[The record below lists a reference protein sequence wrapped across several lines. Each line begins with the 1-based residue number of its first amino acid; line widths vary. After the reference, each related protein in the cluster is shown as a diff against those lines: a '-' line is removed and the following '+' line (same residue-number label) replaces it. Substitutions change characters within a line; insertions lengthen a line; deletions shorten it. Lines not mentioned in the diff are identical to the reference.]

1 MRVVHGLVCAVAVAL
16 VAPTVIAQDAGEKD
30 RVVAGG
36 GIKAAGWTARIDA
49 AAVTKGA
56 KIEDSKFVQQGQ
68 DFVLNIG
75 PAATYWNPRN
85 VAKGDYTVK
94 ATIKNLKSNAGHPHS
109 AGIFIGG
116 QNMDDETKQAYTY
129 CVVYTNGGALVRQ
142 FTGVGK
148 PLTIFGGNRPA
159 NVLPAVKPEGPDGA
173 TNEIA
178 WTVKGGVATC
188 SVNGTAIATV
198 EAGKMPTTDGIYGI
212 RVTHNVD
219 LTVTGFGVSK

>member
-1 MRVVHGLVCAVAVAL
+1 MRLVHGVVCAVALAL
-16 VAPTVIAQDAGEKD
+16 VVPTVAAQTQEEKD

-36 GIKAAGWTARIDA
+36 GIKAAGWTARLDA
-49 AAVTKGA
+49 QGVAKGG
-56 KIEDSKFVQQGQ
+56 KLEDSKFVQVGQ
-68 DFVLNIG
+68 DFALNIG
-75 PAATYWNPRN
+75 PAASYWNPKN

-116 QNMDDETKQAYTY
+116 QGMDSDATQAYTY
-129 CVVYTNGGALVRQ
+129 CVVYTNGAAMVRQ
-142 FTGVGK
+142 FNGTARAT
-148 PLTIFGGNRPA
+148 TIFGGNRPEHINA
-159 NVLPAVKPEGPDGA
+159 AVKPEGPDGA

-188 SVNGTAIATV
+188 SINGTAVATV
-198 EAGKMPTTDGIYGI
+198 EAGKMPSTDGIYGV

-219 LTVTGFGVSK
+219 LTIAGFGLGK

>member
-1 MRVVHGLVCAVAVAL
+1 MRLVHGLVCAVAVAL
-16 VAPTVIAQDAGEKD
+16 VAPTVIAQDAGDKD

-36 GIKAAGWTARIDA
+36 GIKAAGWMAKIDA
-49 AAVTKGA
+49 AAAGKGA
-56 KIEDSKFVQQGQ
+56 KIEDSKFVQQGS

-75 PAATYWNPRN
+75 PAAIYWNPKN

-116 QNMDDETKQAYTY
+116 QNLTDDATATVTY
-129 CVVYTNGGALVRQ
+129 CVAYTNGAALVRQ
-142 FTGVGK
+142 LNGPK
-148 PLTIFGGNRPA
+148 PTTIFGGTRPPTI
-159 NVLPAVKPEGPDGA
+159 LPAIHPEGPDGA

-178 WTVKGGVATC
+178 WTVKGGIATC
-188 SVNGTAIATV
+188 SMNGTVIATV
-198 EAGKMPTTDGIYGI
+198 EAGKMASTDGIFGI

-219 LTVTGFGVSK
+219 LTVTGFGVGK